1 MKGLLP
7 LFENPSHYIGQEINS
22 IHKSRDIPLKWC
34 LAFPDKYPVAVSYF
48 GHQILYW
55 ILNSREDIWAQR
67 VYAPSKEV
75 AKILRIKN
83 EVLCTLEGDMPLTS
97 MDIIGFSITHELCY
111 TTILYM
117 LNLGKIPILAKDR
130 TDLCPIVIAGGEGV
144 FNPTPLEPFFDA
156 FVIGDGEEVVLEISD
171 LYLKCRA
178 KSLSREEILN
188 ELAILEGVYVP
199 ILGNTPVK
207 RRIITYLK
215 DLYVPKK
222 QIVPFGRPVHDRYVV
237 EISKGCTRGCRFCY
251 AGMIN
256 RPVRERAVSEIGS
269 ILNEGLKA
277 TGHGEV
283 GLLSLSV
290 GDFSKLDELIS
301 VTFSK
306 CISENI
312 SLSLPSLRAGSVP
325 ENFIKYLGKLK
336 SRGLTLA
343 PEAGTQR
350 LRNVINKGI
359 SEQDII
365 NHARWA
371 FENGWQQIKLYFMI
385 GLPTETKKDLEGIFE
400 LCLKVLETAP
410 KLTKRVKVSASISP
424 FVPKPHTPFQW
435 ERQNS
440 LDEIKEKIRFL
451 NKMFKKNKWLNLSWP
466 TLEMSVVEGIFS
478 RGDNILANVILE
490 AYLSGDVFTSW
501 MEHFDYNLWARVLKK
516 HGIDVSKYLGPRVID
531 EELPWDFIDTGVSK
545 KFLKKEFI
553 KAKEAEVTS
562 DCRWGECA
570 GCGVCDFKELYPIL
584 NSKQKSTD
592 NLAISLNKKLG
603 EDQER
608 YSYLFWFE
616 KKDFAAYL
624 SQLELQKVIERI
636 MRRANIPLAYSQGYN
651 PRPKISFGRALPVG
665 VISLCE
671 PFGIQVLKKL
681 DEDIVDE
688 LNRNSIPGIRFTS
701 YEHIE
706 GRVKVPCSTKELF
719 ELIFIN
725 NKECYLS
732 GFNEDSIKGVIFNK
746 KNKEIPLDLI
756 VEKWENKNDSIYFLF
771 DWRAFY
777 LNPLIIIRSIFT
789 NIDPLDFRLIK
800 LKQFF

>member
-1 MKGLLP
+1 MKELLP
-7 LFENPSHYIGQEINS
+7 LFENPSHYIGQEVGS
-22 IHKSRDIPLKWC
+22 VHKSKDIPLKWC
-34 LAFPDKYPVAVSYF
+34 LAFPDKYPVGVSYF

-55 ILNSREDIWAQR
+55 ILNSKEDIWAQR
-67 VYAPSKEV
+67 VYAPSKQV
-75 AKILRIKN
+75 ATLLRKKN
-83 EVLCTLEGDMPLTS
+83 KALCTLEGDMPLTS

-117 LNLGKIPILAKDR
+117 LDLGNIPILAKHR
-130 TDLCPIVIAGGEGV
+130 QDLCPIVIAGGEGV

-171 LYLKCRA
+171 LFLTCKA
-178 KSLSREEILN
+178 KSLSREEILK
-188 ELAILEGVYVP
+188 ELAMLEGVYVP
-199 ILGNTPVK
+199 ILGNRPVK
-207 RRIITYLK
+207 RRIIPYLK
-215 DLYVPKK
+215 NAYVPKK

-256 RPVRERAVSEIGS
+256 RPVRERPVNEIGS

-301 VTFSK
+301 LTFSK

-325 ENFIKYLGKLK
+325 ENFIKYIGKLK

-359 SEQDII
+359 SEQDVI
-365 NHARWA
+365 NHAKWA

-385 GLPTETKKDLEGIFE
+385 GLPTETEEDLEGIFD

-410 KLTKRVKVSASISP
+410 KLTRRIKVSASISP

-440 LDEIKEKIRFL
+440 LDEIKEKIVFL

-478 RGDNILANVILE
+478 RGDKSLANVILD
-490 AYLSGDVFTSW
+490 AYLCGDVFTGW
-501 MEHFDYNLWARVLKK
+501 MEHFDYNVWAQVLKK
-516 HGIDVSKYLGPRVID
+516 HGIEVSKYLGPRVLD
-531 EELPWDFIDTGVSK
+531 EQLPWDFIDTGVSK
-545 KFLKKEFI
+545 KFLKKELV
-553 KAKEAEVTS
+553 KAQKGDITS
-562 DCRWGECA
+562 DCRWGDCS
-570 GCGVCDFKELYPIL
+570 GCGVCDFKEIYPVV
-584 NSKQKSTD
+584 NSKEKSLE
-592 NLAISLNKKLG
+592 NLAININRQVEKG
-603 EDQER
+603 QDR
-608 YSYLFWFE
+608 YNYLFWFE
-616 KKDFAAYL
+616 KTDFAAYL

-636 MRRANIPLAYSQGYN
+636 MRRANVPLAFSQGYN

-665 VISLCE
+665 VLSLCE
-671 PFGIQVLKKL
+671 SFGVQVTKKL
-681 DEDIVDE
+681 DGDIVDK
-688 LNRNSIPGIRFTS
+688 LNKYSIPGIRFTFHK
-701 YEHIE
+701 HI
-706 GRVKVPCSTKELF
+706 GTRLKVPCSGKELF
-719 ELIFIN
+719 ELIFLN
-725 NKECYLS
+725 NKDRYLL
-732 GFNEDSIKGVIFNK
+732 GFSEESIKGVRCK
-746 KNKEIPLDLI
+746 KKDKQIPLDLI
-756 VEKWENKNDSIYFLF
+756 VEKWEIRESSIYFMF
-771 DWRAFY
+771 DWSVCY
-777 LNPLIIIRSIFT
+777 LNPLIVVKTIFKD
-789 NIDPLDFRLIK
+789 IDPLDFRLIK

>member
-1 MKGLLP
+1 MKELLP
-7 LFENPSHYIGQEINS
+7 LFENPSHYIGQEVNS
-22 IHKSRDIPLKWC
+22 FHKSRDIPLKWC

-55 ILNSREDIWAQR
+55 ILNSKQDIWAQR
-67 VYAPSKEV
+67 VYAPSKQV
-75 AKILRIKN
+75 ADLLRKKN
-83 EVLCTLEGDMPLTS
+83 MPLCTLEGDMPLTS

-111 TTILYM
+111 TTILYI
-117 LNLGKIPILAKDR
+117 LDLGNIPLLARERK
-130 TDLCPIVIAGGEGV
+130 DLCPIVIAGGEGV

-171 LYLKCRA
+171 LFLRCKA
-178 KSLSREEILN
+178 KSLSREEIVK
-188 ELAILEGVYVP
+188 ELALLEGVYVP
-199 ILGNTPVK
+199 ILGNKPVK
-207 RRIITYLK
+207 RRMIPYLK
-215 DLYVPKK
+215 DAYVPKK
-222 QIVPFGRPVHDRYVV
+222 QIVPFGKPVHDRYVV

-256 RPVRERAVSEIGS
+256 RPVRERSVSEIGS
-269 ILNEGLKA
+269 ILDEGLNA

-306 CISENI
+306 CISKNI
-312 SLSLPSLRAGSVP
+312 FLSLPSLRAGSVP
-325 ENFIKYLGKLK
+325 ENFMKCIGKLK

-359 SEQDII
+359 SEQDVI
-365 NHARWA
+365 NHAKWA

-385 GLPTETKKDLEGIFE
+385 GLPTETKEDLEGIFD
-400 LCLKVLETAP
+400 LCLKVLKTAP
-410 KLTKRVKVSASISP
+410 KLTRRVKVSASISP

-440 LDEIKEKIRFL
+440 LEEIKEKILFL

-466 TLEMSVVEGIFS
+466 ILEMSVVEGIFS
-478 RGDNILANVILE
+478 RGDKSLANVILD

-501 MEHFDYNLWARVLKK
+501 REHFDYNLWTKVLKK
-516 HGIDVSKYLGPRVID
+516 HGIDISKYLGPRVID

-545 KFLKKEFI
+545 SFLKKELI
-553 KAKEAEVTS
+553 KAKKGEVTP
-562 DCRWGECA
+562 DCRWGDCS
-570 GCGVCDFKELYPIL
+570 GCGVCDFKNISPVL
-584 NSKQKSTD
+584 NSKLKSTK
-592 NLAISLNKKLG
+592 NLVISKKIKKE
-603 EDQER
+603 EDR
-608 YSYLFWFE
+608 LSYLFWFE

-636 MRRANIPLAYSQGYN
+636 MRRADLPLAFSQGYN

-665 VISLCE
+665 IQSLCE
-671 PFGIQVLKKL
+671 FFALQVIKKL
-681 DEDIVDE
+681 DENILE
-688 LNRNSIPGIRFTS
+688 KLNTSTIPGIRFTS
-701 YEHIE
+701 FQPI
-706 GRVKVPCSTKELF
+706 GRRIKIPYSKKELF
-719 ELIFIN
+719 ELIFV
-725 NKECYLS
+725 NKKERYL
-732 GFNEDSIKGVIFNK
+732 GDFNK
-746 KNKEIPLDLI
+746 KSIKKMCCKKKEKQIPLDLI
-756 VEKWENKNDSIYFLF
+756 VEKWEIRESSIYFVF
-771 DWRAFY
+771 DWRSCY
-777 LNPLIIIRSIFT
+777 LNPLIIIKTIFT

-800 LKQFF
+800 LRQYF